1 MRRVL
6 FVTLIIGIFC
16 FSFLSNGSLAAA
28 KRAKKPASVK
38 QSQPSSG
45 MTLEQVKITVVEKT
59 ESKFWTL
66 KGGYAAGG
74 ALLAGSI
81 SAPFKGVFVGGEAG
95 YVVGNSF
102 GVIDLGINCIYP
114 MGDRYIGIEATYA
127 NYSKTVGNIPGIS
140 GSKNGAQTG
149 IGIIAGMP
157 FRDFVV
163 GAGYNTALGIRFD
176 IGKKYYL

>member
-74 ALLAGSI
+74 ALPEQAAIGPVTGQA
-81 SAPFKGVFVGGEAG
+81 APP
-95 YVVGNSF
+95 VGNQNGFSVQ
-102 GVIDLGINCIYP
+102 GH
-114 MGDRYIGIEATYA
+114 R
-127 NYSKTVGNIPGIS
+127 PG
-140 GSKNGAQTG
+140 GG
-149 IGIIAGMP
+149 
-157 FRDFVV
+157 
-163 GAGYNTALGIRFD
+163 
-176 IGKKYYL
+176 